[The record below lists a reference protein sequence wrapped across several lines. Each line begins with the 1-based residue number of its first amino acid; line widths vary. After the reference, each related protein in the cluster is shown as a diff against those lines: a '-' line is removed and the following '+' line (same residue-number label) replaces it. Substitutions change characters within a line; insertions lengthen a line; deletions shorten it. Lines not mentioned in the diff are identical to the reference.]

1 MTSSYI
7 REGYG
12 SFRFHEGG
20 RCFSRGD
27 YTFLASLVFGHVLQ
41 SKKTKRM
48 RCGSPGLHNMRP
60 AEAFLAARESFLS
73 CRKRCKSSTS
83 SNCRSRISCILQR
96 IEMEFCDLRQIY
108 VDNLA
113 LRAFWVVQAC
123 RNTPGRQMNMHHMRV
138 CNWRLSQFSK
148 CSIYCLRAFSTR
160 DWSVSKLHACSLF
173 LFDLLCHLFNATRV

>member
-60 AEAFLAARESFLS
+60 AEAFLAARESSVVENVAKARPQVIVVPEFLAFYNELKWNFATCGKFMLITWFFELS
-73 CRKRCKSSTS
+73 ELCRPAVT
-83 SNCRSRISCILQR
+83 
-96 IEMEFCDLRQIY
+96 
-108 VDNLA
+108 
-113 LRAFWVVQAC
+113 
-123 RNTPGRQMNMHHMRV
+123 
-138 CNWRLSQFSK
+138 RLDVK
-148 CSIYCLRAFSTR
+148 
-160 DWSVSKLHACSLF
+160 
-173 LFDLLCHLFNATRV
+173 